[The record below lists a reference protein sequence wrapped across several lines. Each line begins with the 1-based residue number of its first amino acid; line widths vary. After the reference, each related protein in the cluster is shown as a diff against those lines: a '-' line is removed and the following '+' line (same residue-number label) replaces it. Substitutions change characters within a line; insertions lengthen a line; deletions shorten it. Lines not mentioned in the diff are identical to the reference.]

1 MNLHNSAAFP
11 GKCFIPYNL
20 VLCVPEELLNLGLFL
35 SLLCNPSKPDSKETE
50 HNNAP

>member
-11 GKCFIPYNL
+11 GKCYIPYNL

-35 SLLCNPSKPDSKETE
+35 SLLCNPSKLDSKETE